1 MNKVTVF
8 RLGTKIFSS
17 ILLVTITGGLL
28 SVLFIGLTEK
38 KWAAILVQVLLLL
51 LYYSVIYSA
60 AWKDG
65 YTEMNR
71 VLCGFSTL
79 EPLKGLKAGLLAI
92 IPSYLLW
99 GLMVALRYF
108 NVELDTVYRI
118 VNFFAIHVINAF
130 MNPNLNIQDISF
142 WNILGASC
150 FTAVIPLVTMIGYL
164 LGYKRFSFMEL
175 LVFKKKAEP
184 VNPKKNVSQQ
194 KR

>member
-79 EPLKGLKAGLLAI
+79 EPLKGLKAGLIAGCAPI
-92 IPSYLLW
+92 
-99 GLMVALRYF
+99 F
-108 NVELDTVYRI
+108 
-118 VNFFAIHVINAF
+118 
-130 MNPNLNIQDISF
+130 
-142 WNILGASC
+142 
-150 FTAVIPLVTMIGYL
+150 
-164 LGYKRFSFMEL
+164 
-175 LVFKKKAEP
+175 
-184 VNPKKNVSQQ
+184 
-194 KR
+194 